1 MFSYLSSS
9 KVEIKCRNFKF
20 NGNYILETWIY
31 IVFFKENLFTKRLL
45 CGNNKIG
52 TFLYERL
59 PNSFSYGTCRSY
71 RLST

>member
-1 MFSYLSSS
+1 MDIHC
-9 KVEIKCRNFKF
+9 V
-20 NGNYILETWIY
+20 
-31 IVFFKENLFTKRLL
+31 FKENLFTKRLL

-59 PNSFSYGTCRSY
+59 LNSFNYGTCRSY